1 MSVVD
6 IAILSVIDKSMRV
19 VFRIYF
25 LFNFSTCNIQWRGFC
40 LRENTGTA
48 LYNNDITMVIIVII
62 DNHNHDNGNRNND
75 FTMIIMLTAITT
87 VTKREYFQMEFFD
100 SA

>member
-1 MSVVD
+1 MKSVCELYSEY
-6 IAILSVIDKSMRV
+6 IFS
-19 VFRIYF
+19 
-25 LFNFSTCNIQWRGFC
+25 FNFSTCNIRWRGFC

-62 DNHNHDNGNRNND
+62 DDHNHDNGNRNND
-75 FTMIIMLTAITT
+75 VTMITMLTAITK
-87 VTKREYFQMEFFD
+87 VTKRDYFQTEIFD